1 MAALSILI
9 LLVSIV
15 GWMNLIGWEFG
26 LVEVL
31 TAFMVNGFA
40 IDLVIR
46 LTMEYNLAPYYSR
59 NDKMKFAFDTLGV
72 PVFTSTLLT
81 LGTCLPLLF
90 CELVF
95 LQKCSLV
102 VLSML
107 SASFAIGYLFFSAA
121 MHIIGP

>member
-95 LQKCSLV
+95 L
-102 VLSML
+102 
-107 SASFAIGYLFFSAA
+107 
-121 MHIIGP
+121 